1 MNFWKKIAI
10 AAAVLCIFGTAVPA
24 MAQES
29 ESSGTDNVA
38 MQITRKLGRGITNAA
53 FGALELPLKI
63 YEVNFEEGGL
73 AACTYGVLYGVYF
86 FIKREIVGVIEIA
99 TFLVPLPGCRPD
111 PYEAGWGYGPIMRP
125 EWIITPETNYYN
137 IVYPS
142 SKTVR

>member
-1 MNFWKKIAI
+1 MNFWKKITI
-10 AAAVLCIFGTAVPA
+10 AAAVLCILGTTVPA

-29 ESSGTDNVA
+29 DPTETDNVA
-38 MQITRKLGRGITNAA
+38 MQITRKLGRGITNAG

-99 TFLVPLPGCRPD
+99 TFFVPLPGCKPD
-111 PYEAGWGYGPIMRP
+111 PNEAGWGYGPIMRP
-125 EWIITPETNYYN
+125 EWIITPDTNYYN

-142 SKTVR
+142 SKTIR